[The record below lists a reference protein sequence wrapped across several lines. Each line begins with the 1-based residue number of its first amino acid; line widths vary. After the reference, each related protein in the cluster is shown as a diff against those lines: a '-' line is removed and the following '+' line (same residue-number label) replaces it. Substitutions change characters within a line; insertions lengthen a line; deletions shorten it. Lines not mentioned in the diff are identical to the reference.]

1 MISKTVE
8 EPEDKKTP
16 IDVTL
21 NLRNHPIN
29 VCLRK
34 ANEFSQETFLKPNDK
49 EIDLKKVQQLCN
61 FFKIAMPHRVSSDL
75 KRLKSREFQ
84 IGAKERILI
93 SLYEIIN
100 KENGMVRPDM
110 PTRVPA

>member
-1 MISKTVE
+1 MKV
-8 EPEDKKTP
+8 EDKPQEKMP
-16 IDVTL
+16 SIDVTL
-21 NLRNHPIN
+21 NLRDHPIN

-49 EIDLKKVQQLCN
+49 EIDLRKVQQLCN
-61 FFKIAMPHRVSSDL
+61 YFKIAMPHRVSSDM

-93 SLYEIIN
+93 CLYEIVN